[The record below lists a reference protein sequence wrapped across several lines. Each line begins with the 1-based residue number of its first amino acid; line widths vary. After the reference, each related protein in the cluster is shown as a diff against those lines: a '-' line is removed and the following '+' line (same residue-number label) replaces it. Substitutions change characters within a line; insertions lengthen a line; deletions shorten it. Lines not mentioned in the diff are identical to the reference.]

1 MDPPTAFLNESVPPM
16 ARRKQADSY
25 SPPVWHCV
33 VDRDHRL
40 LYLGQDEA
48 AARAA
53 LKPGAVLRSAQ
64 RMGDAQ
70 AAAAI
75 AASEATRDAK

>member
-1 MDPPTAFLNESVPPM
+1 M
-16 ARRKQADSY
+16 AQRKKADSN
-25 SPPVWHCV
+25 SPPVWYCV

-40 LYLGQDEA
+40 LYLGQDET
-48 AARAA
+48 AARET
-53 LKPGAVLRSAQ
+53 LTPGAVLRSAQ

>member
-1 MDPPTAFLNESVPPM
+1 M
-16 ARRKQADSY
+16 ARRKKADSLF
-25 SPPVWHCV
+25 PPSAWYCV

-40 LYLGQDEA
+40 LYLGQVEA
-48 AARAA
+48 EAQAAM
-53 LKPGAVLRSAQ
+53 KPGAVLRSAL

-75 AASEATRDAK
+75 AVSQSARNAR